1 MKTVKSL
8 AIITLVV
15 GGTSLAMAQNDPVRT
30 GQTGPKQP
38 QAASPY
44 MNPYMMNPYMQSAPY
59 RSNMYMAATRS
70 HRKAVRTGQTGP
82 KQPQ

>member
-1 MKTVKSL
+1 MTTVKSL
-8 AIITLVV
+8 AIIALLV

-38 QAASPY
+38 MAA
-44 MNPYMMNPYMQSAPY
+44 NPYMQSAAPRY
-59 RSNMYMAATRS
+59 RNNMYMSARGK
-70 HRKAVRTGQTGP
+70 HHKARTGQTGP